1 MGEPGKRGCARPWQA
16 QAPGSSPQKWVPNG
30 PDQRNDIMSNRRENI
45 MRVLLTTACKT
56 SAILILISSLLL
68 LPARILLAATRQ
80 QGSPTPLEILPPL
93 EKSIPLNGAYVARSG
108 SLWVP
113 WVAKEAGF
121 FEKYGLTG
129 KLDFV
134 AMASRPIEAMMTGT
148 FQFLAIAGPTVAMA
162 NLSGLDIV
170 MVAGLV
176 NKPHM
181 SILVKS
187 TIKTPEELRGKKLGT
202 DQRSSSM
209 FFLMSRAIRHWGMD
223 PDKDV
228 SMWSLGVGENLFA
241 GLSAGQI
248 DGAIFSEPLRTI
260 ALKAGFRELA
270 KLSELGIK
278 TQSVTIATSQ
288 KLINSNPEAV
298 RRLVAAVS
306 EGAHRLKQDK
316 AFAIQVMT
324 KYTRLDDPSVLQG
337 LYEVF
342 APLMEEV
349 PFPTAEGIKADLQ
362 DLCATGQ
369 TPGACQAQPERFFNL
384 QFVRELQEAGFY
396 KALAAR

>member
-68 LPARILLAATRQ
+68 LPTRILLAAAKQ
-80 QGSPTPLEILPPL
+80 QATPAPLGILAPL
-93 EKSIPLNGAYVARSG
+93 EKPIPLNGAYVARSG
-108 SLWVP
+108 SMWVP
-113 WVAKEAGF
+113 WIAKEAGL

-129 KLDFV
+129 KLDYV
-134 AMASRPIEAMMTGT
+134 ALTSRPVEAMITGT
-148 FQFLAIAGPTVAMA
+148 FQYLTVAGPTVVVA

-181 SILVKS
+181 SFLVKAS
-187 TIKTPEELRGKKLGT
+187 IKTPEDLRGKKLGT
-202 DQRSSSM
+202 SPRNSST
-209 FFLMSRAIRHWGMD
+209 FFLMSRAIRQWGMD

-228 SMWSLGVGENLFA
+228 SIFSLGVPENIVA
-241 GLSAGQI
+241 ALSAGQI
-248 DGAIFSEPLRTI
+248 DAGLLSEPSRTV
-260 ALKAGFRELA
+260 AMKAGFKELA

-288 KLINSNPEAV
+288 KLINGNPEAV
-298 RRLVAAVS
+298 RRLVATVS

-316 AFAIQVMT
+316 AFALQVMT
-324 KYTRLDDPSVLQG
+324 KYARLEDPSVLHG
-337 LYEVF
+337 IYEVY
-342 APLMEEV
+342 APITEEV
-349 PFPTAEGIKADLQ
+349 PLPTAEGIKADIQ

-369 TPGACQAQPERFFNL
+369 TPAACQAQPERFFNL